1 MSEENFQML
10 FDEIHTQ
17 SNDLDRK
24 TDKTVNTILLKTDY
38 FIKIG
43 LIFTYIAPQT
53 EAERA
58 EN

>member
-1 MSEENFQML
+1 ML

-24 TDKTVNTILLKTDY
+24 TDKTVNTILLITDY